1 MNKYDY
7 VSFSGTLRL
16 EPHSSQWTQT
26 YRVTAG
32 KKNDYTLYGAL
43 PFSINLRRIK
53 VSILLYLA
61 GNQNIPLNYFLAS

>member
-16 EPHSSQWTQT
+16 DPHSSQWSQT

-53 VSILLYLA
+53 VPIPFLA
-61 GNQNIPLNYFLAS
+61 GNQNYPKNYFLAS